1 MPEYI
6 SSDVAERIKSLAKLR
21 EISVRQV
28 LLKAGMGYNTM
39 ANMKSSM
46 LKADNLARIADV
58 LNCSMDYLMGRT
70 DNPDVNI

>member
-1 MPEYI
+1 MYQ
-6 SSDVAERIKSLAKLR
+6 STDVAERIKQLAKSQSLT
-21 EISVRQV
+21 VKQV
-28 LLKAGMGYNTM
+28 LLDAGLNYNTM
-39 ANMKSSM
+39 SNMRRSM

>member
-1 MPEYI
+1 MYQ
-6 SSDVAERIKSLAKLR
+6 STDVAERIKQLAKDR
-21 EISVRQV
+21 SITVKQV
-28 LLKAGMGYNTM
+28 LLDAGLNYNTM
-39 ANMKSSM
+39 SNMRRSM

>member
-1 MPEYI
+1 MYQ
-6 SSDVAERIKSLAKLR
+6 STDVAERIKQLAKKQSLT
-21 EISVRQV
+21 VKQV
-28 LLKAGMGYNTM
+28 LLDAGLNYNTM
-39 ANMKSSM
+39 SNMRRSM

>member
-1 MPEYI
+1 MYQ
-6 SSDVAERIKSLAKLR
+6 STDVAERIKQLAKNQSLT
-21 EISVRQV
+21 VKQV
-28 LLKAGMGYNTM
+28 LLDAGLNYNTM
-39 ANMKSSM
+39 SNMRRSM